1 MKYKVWSV
9 IEKVGSGGKIPER
22 VGQMMLTGEF
32 DTQEDAEEYQVTAV
46 VDCIYKYMNKRRDN
60 E

>member
-9 IEKVGSGGKIPER
+9 IENGGER

-32 DTQEDAEEYQVTAV
+32 DTQEDAEEYQAIAV
-46 VDCIYKYMNKRRDN
+46 ADCVYKYMNKKERQ
-60 E
+60 